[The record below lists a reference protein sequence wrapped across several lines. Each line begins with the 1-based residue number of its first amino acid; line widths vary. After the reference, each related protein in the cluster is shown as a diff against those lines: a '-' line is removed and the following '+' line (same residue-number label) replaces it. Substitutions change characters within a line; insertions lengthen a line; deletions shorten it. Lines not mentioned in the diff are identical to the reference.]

1 MSQSE
6 GRRQVIHLAGALIRS
21 WILHWANYCTFCR
34 VACCLSDILIA
45 AGIIQRPQWHARS
58 RERKMKEAHKS
69 RSRNCYLARAQ
80 NASALPCNI
89 NVQARSRLALHEWPA
104 GNSTERSLREGDEE
118 HGLTDVIVD
127 DHAIITISVPCTGR
141 KPTQPQP
148 CPTVPSQLA
157 VAQKSSQGK
166 GEWLQHQQQRT
177 CSVLRPATPRRPMLP
192 QAQPTLSSLLKGP
205 SKAGLH
211 HSPQL
216 HPLLPGHFLECWRTQ
231 WTRLPHEGGSTGQRR
246 EKGAWSQAGSR
257 TWPVAAAPVAGLVPA
272 PAAAPGGQDR
282 NGDRYQNGLREGVVL
297 PLVVIPCELSRS
309 GSASQC
315 KGACCCNVIKPG
327 RSCQRLRPSPSS
339 SPGQLPACNRASLA
353 SCTKHGITIWSRSGC
368 CVLDLL

>member
-148 CPTVPSQLA
+148 CPTVLSQLA

-177 CSVLRPATPRRPMLP
+177 CSVLRPATPRRPCCLR
-192 QAQPTLSSLLKGP
+192 LS
-205 SKAGLH
+205 
-211 HSPQL
+211 
-216 HPLLPGHFLECWRTQ
+216 PL
-231 WTRLPHEGGSTGQRR
+231 
-246 EKGAWSQAGSR
+246 
-257 TWPVAAAPVAGLVPA
+257 
-272 PAAAPGGQDR
+272 
-282 NGDRYQNGLREGVVL
+282 
-297 PLVVIPCELSRS
+297 
-309 GSASQC
+309 
-315 KGACCCNVIKPG
+315 
-327 RSCQRLRPSPSS
+327 
-339 SPGQLPACNRASLA
+339 
-353 SCTKHGITIWSRSGC
+353 
-368 CVLDLL
+368 